1 MSAARS
7 PVNLSKCLM
16 PLPDDGPVP
25 PLPEWR
31 WPEWR
36 WREWFWR
43 EWGWREWRWRHMPGH
58 SVGHVGS
65 WREGPAAGL
74 MLRRTHIAKVYS
86 GGMSIRLAFPLTIT

>member
-36 WREWFWR
+36 WR

>member
-25 PLPEWR
+25 PLPDWR

-36 WREWFWR
+36 WP